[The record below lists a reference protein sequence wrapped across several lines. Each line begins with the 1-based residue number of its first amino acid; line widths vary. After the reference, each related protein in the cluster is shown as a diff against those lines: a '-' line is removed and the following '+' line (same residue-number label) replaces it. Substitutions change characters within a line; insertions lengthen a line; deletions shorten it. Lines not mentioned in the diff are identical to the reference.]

1 MQRSAQRR
9 QRITPL
15 VERVWTWDRRRQ
27 DAGRSASR
35 TDINGIGK

>member
-1 MQRSAQRR
+1 MQQSAQRR
-9 QRITPL
+9 ERITPR
-15 VERVWTWDRRRQ
+15 VERVRTWDRRRQ